1 MPYIYNTLIK
11 EKYWHSRNSSFFLS
25 RLVPTPSFDSAILS
39 GEPADFMTRLTS
51 WAGNASNIWS
61 LCWRATKHGWAGST
75 FHSKCDYK
83 KPTVTI
89 IKVGNF
95 IFGGYA
101 NASWEGK
108 TYIVFPSRF
117 QLFWTGTCLSR
128 SLAIERGAVLSAGV
142 FSVSVVK
149 NSLWSGLWTGLWTGY
164 GTGLRIFY
172 SNILSSFQ

>member
-1 MPYIYNTLIK
+1 M
-11 EKYWHSRNSSFFLS
+11 
-25 RLVPTPSFDSAILS
+25 PSFNSAILS

-61 LCWRATKHGWAGST
+61 LCWRATKHGWAGSI

-89 IKVGNF
+89 IKVCNF

-117 QLFWTGTCLSR
+117 QLFWTGTCLRR
-128 SLAIERGAVLSAGV
+128 SLAIERGAVMSAGA
-142 FSVSVVK
+142 FAITVVK
-149 NSLWSGLWTGLWTGY
+149 KLIMEWTLNWTLNWIWDWAFTLIYSLVSNSYYLKTT
-164 GTGLRIFY
+164 TT
-172 SNILSSFQ
+172 SSKVIIHDMIHMLHT